1 MQKESNNK
9 PLALEEAAQGDA
21 GFLSRWSR
29 RKQGLEPLAEEPLVD
44 FDESQPED
52 AEAPAPEKIL
62 TDEDMPPIDTLDDGS
77 DYSGFMSPEVSG
89 ELKKLALRKLFRSA
103 KFNITDGLDDYDD
116 DFTSFAALGDLI
128 TSDMKHRMEV
138 EAEKKR
144 LAEEEAAK
152 QQAQAEDDRA
162 EDDHAEDDRSEG
174 AKQPSKEAQNQPHE
188 TAQDVAADVEESAE
202 QTDEADAK
210 NLPV

>member
-9 PLALEEAAQGDA
+9 PLVLEEAAQGDA

-52 AEAPAPEKIL
+52 AETPAPEKIL

-152 QQAQAEDDRA
+152 QQAQAERVAEDDRA
-162 EDDHAEDDRSEG
+162 EDD
-174 AKQPSKEAQNQPHE
+174 KQPSKEAQNQPHE